1 MKLQSIDTTIDRL
14 GTLIMTCQLVELA
27 LTKARHLIAQEN
39 NPDAELLHDIVF
51 RLDDVHQDLI
61 RVIIKR

>member
-27 LTKARHLIAQEN
+27 LIKARHLIDQEN
-39 NPDAELLHDIVF
+39 NPEAELHGIVF
-51 RLDDVHQDLI
+51 QLNDVHQDLI
-61 RVIIKR
+61 RVVIKR